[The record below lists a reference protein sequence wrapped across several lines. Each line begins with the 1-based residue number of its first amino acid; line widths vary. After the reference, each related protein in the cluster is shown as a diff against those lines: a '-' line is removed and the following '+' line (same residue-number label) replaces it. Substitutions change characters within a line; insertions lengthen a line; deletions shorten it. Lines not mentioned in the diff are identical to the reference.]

1 MDPTATVFDIQKS
14 CTHDGPGIRTTVF
27 VKGCPLRCV
36 WCHNPESWR
45 AAPELLYSADRCRN
59 CGKCADVC
67 PVGAHVFDGG
77 VHVFK
82 RERCMACGQCVKRCP
97 SNALELCGRTET
109 VSGVL
114 AEVLKDRPFYES
126 SGGGMTLSGGE
137 PLSQPRFALELT
149 RLAKERGINVCI
161 ETSGF
166 CDTSDLLAIAKNT
179 DLFLFDYKVPARLY
193 PKYTGVGADKIRFN
207 LDQLDKAGRR
217 IILRCPMI
225 PGVNL
230 DSEFYGE
237 IADLANAHRNVA
249 GIDLEPYHPLGLS
262 KNSALGK
269 TETYAKAVFLDKGE
283 LTPAV
288 DFIRGR
294 TDIPV
299 RIQ

>member
-1 MDPTATVFDIQKS
+1 MNGIVFDIQKFS
-14 CTHDGPGIRTTVF
+14 LHDGPGIRTTVF
-27 VKGCPLRCV
+27 MKGCPLRCI
-36 WCHNPESWR
+36 WCHNPESWEKSPEILFYPAKCIGCGACV
-45 AAPELLYSADRCRN
+45 AACPH
-59 CGKCADVC
+59 GKHAITE
-67 PVGAHVFDGG
+67 GAHVFTRDGCRRCG
-77 VHVFK
+77 ACATQCYAGALSVAG
-82 RERCMACGQCVKRCP
+82 REMSAEEV
-97 SNALELCGRTET
+97 
-109 VSGVL
+109 V
-114 AEVLKDRPFYES
+114 AEVGKDMPFYES

-137 PLSQPRFALELT
+137 PLYQPRFALELT
-149 RLAKERGINVCI
+149 RLAKEMGIGVCI

-193 PKYTGVGADKIRFN
+193 PKYTSVGADKIRFN

-249 GIDLEPYHPLGLS
+249 GIDLEPYHPLGVS

>member
-1 MDPTATVFDIQKS
+1 MNGIVFDIQKFS
-14 CTHDGPGIRTTVF
+14 LHDGPGIRTTVF
-27 VKGCPLRCV
+27 MKGCPLRCA
-36 WCHNPESWR
+36 WCHNPESWER
-45 AAPELLYSADRCRN
+45 SPEILFYPAKCIGCGACVAA
-59 CGKCADVC
+59 C
-67 PVGAHVFDGG
+67 PQGRHAITEGAHVFTRDGCRRCG
-77 VHVFK
+77 ACATQCYAGALSVAG
-82 RERCMACGQCVKRCP
+82 REMSAEEV
-97 SNALELCGRTET
+97 
-109 VSGVL
+109 V
-114 AEVLKDRPFYES
+114 AEVGKDMPFYES

-249 GIDLEPYHPLGLS
+249 GIDLEPYHPLGVS

>member
-137 PLSQPRFALELT
+137 PMACFAFAEALMRAAVEAGIHTALET
-149 RLAKERGINVCI
+149 CGFAPVDRFERILPFTN
-161 ETSGF
+161 
-166 CDTSDLLAIAKNT
+166 
-179 DLFLFDYKVPARLY
+179 LFLFDVKTLDPEKHRRF
-193 PKYTGVGADKIRFN
+193 TGAPLESILKTLDYLNGAG
-207 LDQLDKAGRR
+207 APVV
-217 IILRCPMI
+217 LRCPLV
-225 PGVNL
+225 PGLNDSPEELAGIGRLAQRL
-230 DSEFYGE
+230 DSVS
-237 IADLANAHRNVA
+237 AVQV
-249 GIDLEPYHPLGLS
+249 EPYHPTGVSKAIRLGLS
-262 KNSALGK
+262 GFHSAPFASNDATARCLVEIGRH
-269 TETYAKAVFLDKGE
+269 TDKHVG
-283 LTPAV
+283 LA
-288 DFIRGR
+288 
-294 TDIPV
+294 
-299 RIQ
+299 